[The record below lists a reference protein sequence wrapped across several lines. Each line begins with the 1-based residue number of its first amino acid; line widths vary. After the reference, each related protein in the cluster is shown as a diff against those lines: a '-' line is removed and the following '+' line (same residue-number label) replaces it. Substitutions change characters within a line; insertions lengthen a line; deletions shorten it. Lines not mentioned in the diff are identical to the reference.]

1 MKQNII
7 FIGFA
12 SCGKTAVGKLIAAEL
27 NYQFFDLDE
36 EIEARYKL
44 EVGVGLSCREVY
56 GLEGQEYFV
65 DLETKVLHSLFVM
78 NSTVLSTGGGAP
90 ISEINRPTLKQL
102 GNIIYLFARPE
113 DLLLRMK
120 AKGYPAYLQEN
131 PTIDN
136 LNKHWN
142 KRHPVY
148 KALSDII
155 IDTTDKDIH
164 SVTLEVLKYY
174 E

>member
-44 EVGVGLSCREVY
+44 EVGVGLSCREIY
-56 GLEGQEYFV
+56 GLEGLEYFV
-65 DLETKVLHSLFVM
+65 DIETKVLHNLFVM
-78 NSTVLSTGGGAP
+78 NSTVLSTGGGSP

-102 GNIIYLFARPE
+102 GNIIYLFARPD

-120 AKGYPAYLQEN
+120 AKGYPAYLQDN
-131 PTIDN
+131 PTLDN

-148 KALSDII
+148 KALADII
-155 IDTTDKDIH
+155 IDTTNKDIH
-164 SVTLEVLKYY
+164 SVTLEVLNYY